1 MSDRRVMN
9 EWMMSRTQR
18 NQRSE
23 SGPGHDLS
31 SLHFLPTTQFLRNL
45 PPARSGSSRDDTY
58 TAGCASAAK
67 MTRMSLTRSKRKM
80 KLVKGSW
87 TLSPAVE
94 DTQFLAL
101 GRAARGRVA
110 DSRTT

>member
-1 MSDRRVMN
+1 MTCPPST
-9 EWMMSRTQR
+9 S
-18 NQRSE
+18 
-23 SGPGHDLS
+23 
-31 SLHFLPTTQFLRNL
+31 FLL
-45 PPARSGSSRDDTY
+45 PSFYATFRLPAQAHQRDDTY

-101 GRAARGRVA
+101 GRATRGRVA